1 MERISIE
8 TERLR
13 IGEWMPELA
22 GTLCRLSQNEGNRLF
37 LPDEV
42 FETVEAAQTAIA
54 EWMANRRAGTGMQSC
69 PVFQKGGSCIGHVAL
84 CPLEDWDGEAWEI
97 EYHVAEKF
105 RGHNYA
111 TEAVRAFLPTITAQL
126 SVKQLRGICPEDNH
140 ASRRVLE
147 QCGFEKYRESAVVYY
162 GQPTTIVF
170 YRYDFQKRT
179 WFAAK

>member
-69 PVFQKGGSCIGHVAL
+69 PVFQKGDSCIGHVAL

-111 TEAVRAFLPTITAQL
+111 TEAVRAFLSTITAQL
-126 SVKQLRGICPEDNH
+126 SVKQLRGICPENNH
-140 ASRRVLE
+140 PPAGCWSNADL
-147 QCGFEKYRESAVVYY
+147 KN
-162 GQPTTIVF
+162 IV
-170 YRYDFQKRT
+170 
-179 WFAAK
+179 

>member
-8 TERLR
+8 TERLH

-22 GTLCRLSQNEGNRLF
+22 ETLCRLSQNEDNRLF

-42 FETVEAAQTAIA
+42 FETVEAAQTAIS
-54 EWMANRRAGTGMQSC
+54 EWISNRRAGTGMQSC
-69 PVFQKGGSCIGHVAL
+69 PVFQKGGPCIGHVAL
-84 CPLEDWDGEAWEI
+84 CPLEDWDEEAWEI

-147 QCGFEKYRESAVVYY
+147 QCGFENAVVYY